1 MQRNRHFG
9 FLQTRRRVYRMKS
22 GINLN
27 VRCGRRIIAGRSF
40 IVIQKSTVSIDFAVV
55 SAVHKKGRRDPSSRR
70 TMGNTI
76 LSFYI
81 YQIRL
86 VISPDRSFALWLL
99 RQKLPAGI
107 FSRPVIPPAISIFI
121 SIQDAPSSIL
131 HTENPGVYYMF
142 PFRHKK
148 TGGRTPLPPLFFHP
162 IRC

>member
-22 GINLN
+22 GIDLN

-131 HTENPGVYYMF
+131 HTENPGAYYIF
-142 PFRHKK
+142 GFRHKK